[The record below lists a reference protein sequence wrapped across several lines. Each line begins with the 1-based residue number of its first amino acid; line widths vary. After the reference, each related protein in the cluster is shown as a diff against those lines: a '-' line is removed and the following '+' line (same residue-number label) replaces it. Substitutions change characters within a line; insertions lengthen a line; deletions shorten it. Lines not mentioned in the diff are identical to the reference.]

1 MLDGASPGELLPCWA
16 SDDVDVGVGVGLSPG
31 VGLGLGLGASPD
43 AGVGVWF
50 ILAKSRACTSR
61 LEK

>member
-1 MLDGASPGELLPCWA
+1 MLDGASPGDLLPCWA
-16 SDDVDVGVGVGLSPG
+16 SDDVDFGVGVGLSLG
-31 VGLGLGLGASPD
+31 VGLGASPD